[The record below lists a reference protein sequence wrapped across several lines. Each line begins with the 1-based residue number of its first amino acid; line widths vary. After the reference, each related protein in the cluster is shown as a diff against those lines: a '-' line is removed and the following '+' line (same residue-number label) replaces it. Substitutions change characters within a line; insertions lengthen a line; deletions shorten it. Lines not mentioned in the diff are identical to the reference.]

1 MTRKGKIARLPL
13 ALREELNERLQ
24 NGEQGKSLVQWLNSL
39 PEVKTILDAHFG
51 GQPISENNLSRWAN
65 GGYVTWEQSR
75 ATREELS
82 SFLEKAG
89 DLKDAARSGLTD
101 RMTLAVSA
109 KIALE
114 LNRLDF
120 MPDCEE
126 KSKALRDL
134 IGMLLELRR
143 VEWLG
148 ARTGVN
154 QQKYQE
160 LARQNREAERQLRQ
174 DQEPGMTVEEKDE
187 RIRQIMGVD

>member
-1 MTRKGKIARLPL
+1 
-13 ALREELNERLQ
+13 
-24 NGEQGKSLVQWLNSL
+24 
-39 PEVKTILDAHFG
+39 
-51 GQPISENNLSRWAN
+51 
-65 GGYVTWEQSR
+65 
-75 ATREELS
+75 LS